1 MAAAALT
8 PRVRIMAICDGVRES
23 KTEAGVFHLKGVRQG
38 MTADAFPFVPA
49 RLWLFLV
56 LSSPRAGEFPG
67 YLRVVNDR
75 TDKAI
80 LYGYIK
86 PRPVFGADGETLF
99 RRGQVTCSF
108 PEEGWYTV
116 QVWFYQEEGI
126 DVLKGEMP
134 FYVVFER
141 V

>member
-1 MAAAALT
+1 
-8 PRVRIMAICDGVRES
+8 MAICDGVRES
-23 KTEAGVFHLKGVRQG
+23 KTEAGVFHLKGVRQE

-49 RLWLFLV
+49 RLWLFLL

-67 YLRVVNDR
+67 YLRVINDR

-80 LYGYIK
+80 LFGYIE
-86 PRPVFGADGETLF
+86 PRPIFGADGGTLF
-99 RRGQVTCSF
+99 RNAQIACSF

-116 QVWFYQEEGI
+116 QVWFFQEVGS

-134 FYVVFER
+134 FYVAFKR
-141 V
+141 D